1 MRFGEFFPVLYRAA
15 ILAVRQQIMNKSQHT
30 VRYKRLIRELKVA
43 RVRADLTQ
51 QEVAAKLG
59 VYSSFVSKCESGER
73 KLDVVELAEFCHLYG
88 VRLAEFLVQANID

>member
-1 MRFGEFFPVLYRAA
+1 
-15 ILAVRQQIMNKSQHT
+15 MNKSQHT